1 MPTRP
6 TPYASIRFL
15 FIGSRLCLHASFRR
29 LLAESPLRFAITYLH
44 QVVKGTFTLELLDML
59 GTHDPAPAELD
70 SAFIKIV
77 GIDSLDLVRCDRS
90 DSDTVIDHELG
101 ERGTVD
107 EDDSR
112 IDPRTLRRRS
122 RSPRS

>member
-1 MPTRP
+1 
-6 TPYASIRFL
+6 
-15 FIGSRLCLHASFRR
+15 
-29 LLAESPLRFAITYLH
+29 
-44 QVVKGTFTLELLDML
+44 ML

-112 IDPRTLRRRS
+112 IDPRRVLFGVVREVRGGDENPFLCSLTLKGTGELLNLWPTNCGIPPLRLD
-122 RSPRS
+122 